1 MARFHIYKLKSGRGF
16 VVVLQADLLD
26 DLKTRVVAPLFR
38 SDLFRTPVGRVT
50 PVLVIE
56 GITYFVA
63 VYLMAAIPLSQLGDM
78 ILDASAHADELTRAI
93 DFTFQGF

>member
-38 SDLFRTPVGRVT
+38 SDLFRTPVGV
-50 PVLVIE
+50 
-56 GITYFVA
+56 
-63 VYLMAAIPLSQLGDM
+63 
-78 ILDASAHADELTRAI
+78 
-93 DFTFQGF
+93 